1 MESRSVGG
9 LRGEYFHKSVKP
21 KLLLAD
27 EDPDDLQR
35 YSKVFHH
42 LGYEVRSFASY
53 SAAATCLAL
62 ENFDL
67 VIVSQGTSSFEGRQ
81 VVASAIEQ
89 DRDTPVLVL
98 TRSIDMPCYLEAM
111 QLGARDYVEK
121 PLLPSGIGSLAV
133 RYVRTRPGTRSN

>member
-1 MESRSVGG
+1 MESRSVGE
-9 LRGEYFHKSVKP
+9 LRGECFHKCVRP

-27 EDPDDLQR
+27 DDLDDLRR
-35 YSKVFHH
+35 YSKSLNH
-42 LGYEVRSFASY
+42 LGYDVRSFASY

-81 VVASAIEQ
+81 VVATAIEQ
-89 DRDTPVLVL
+89 DRATPVLVL

-133 RYVRTRPGTRSN
+133 RYVRTPPETSSN